1 MVLTHGF
8 IMGPDGQKMSKSLG
22 NVMKPEKI
30 IEKNGADILRLWV
43 ASSDYR
49 GDVRISEEIFRNLI
63 ESYRRIRNTARF
75 LLANLAG
82 FNPAEDML
90 PHDELAPVDQYI
102 LLKLERLRSRVT
114 DGFDNYEFHQPMTLI
129 HQFCDNELS
138 SFYIDVSKDK
148 LYADA
153 EHAKSRRSIRTVMWQ
168 VLETITQMMSPVLS
182 FTAEEI
188 WQKMREMDPTLAKSV
203 LLADW
208 PEPLAEGIDPAVEEE
223 WDLLLM
229 ARQGVLR
236 GLEAARG
243 KGIIGHPLDA
253 DVQVKLSDYYKP
265 LAGRISD
272 ETWENILIVSG
283 CRVVDEISGAENVYE
298 DETTG
303 LTVGVSK
310 SKDEKCPRCWKH
322 RHEVAEKGICDRCA
336 DVVGK

>member
-1 MVLTHGF
+1 
-8 IMGPDGQKMSKSLG
+8 
-22 NVMKPEKI
+22 
-30 IEKNGADILRLWV
+30 
-43 ASSDYR
+43 
-49 GDVRISEEIFRNLI
+49 
-63 ESYRRIRNTARF
+63 
-75 LLANLAG
+75 
-82 FNPAEDML
+82 
-90 PHDELAPVDQYI
+90 
-102 LLKLERLRSRVT
+102 
-114 DGFDNYEFHQPMTLI
+114 
-129 HQFCDNELS
+129 
-138 SFYIDVSKDK
+138 
-148 LYADA
+148 
-153 EHAKSRRSIRTVMWQ
+153 
-168 VLETITQMMSPVLS
+168 
-182 FTAEEI
+182 
-188 WQKMREMDPTLAKSV
+188 
-203 LLADW
+203 
-208 PEPLAEGIDPAVEEE
+208 
-223 WDLLLM
+223 M

-283 CRVVDEISGAENVYE
+283 CHVVDEISGAENVYE